1 MLIRFVLVPL
11 HDKVGV
17 RNTIK
22 SFAPDLLMS
31 YTLEEG
37 FHTSGLPLTPY
48 STFFDGV
55 CMLADISGFT
65 RLSGTFCER
74 GKDGIDQLQ
83 LVVNGY
89 LGQLVKIVYAYGGDV
104 MKFAGDALVCVF
116 LPSRLAS
123 IGVGRTL
130 TLADVCSNAIQCAT
144 EVAEQCT
151 DSLTVHVAISC
162 GPICFAMLGGM
173 HVPISLLPFPSLVY
187 LSLDRNA
194 WPLRRSVP
202 YILGW
207 TCSLLPMPR
216 QTLWFLPQHLVLTWP
231 HP

>member
-1 MLIRFVLVPL
+1 M
-11 HDKVGV
+11 
-17 RNTIK
+17 T
-22 SFAPDLLMS
+22 
-31 YTLEEG
+31 YTLEER

-48 STFFDGV
+48 SKFFDGV

-65 RLSGTFCER
+65 RLSGTFCDR

-116 LPSRLAS
+116 FPNRLDS
-123 IGVGRTL
+123 TGIGIETTL

-162 GPICFAMLGGM
+162 GSICFAMLGGM
-173 HVPISLLPFPSLVY
+173 KYATTLQIHHRYPYSLICIVIMDSTV
-187 LSLDRNA
+187 
-194 WPLRRSVP
+194 
-202 YILGW
+202 
-207 TCSLLPMPR
+207 
-216 QTLWFLPQHLVLTWP
+216 
-231 HP
+231 

>member
-1 MLIRFVLVPL
+1 
-11 HDKVGV
+11 
-17 RNTIK
+17 
-22 SFAPDLLMS
+22 MS
-31 YTLEEG
+31 YTLEER

-130 TLADVCSNAIQCAT
+130 SLADVCSNAIQCAT

-162 GPICFAMLGGM
+162 GSICFAMLGGTDA
-173 HVPISLLPFPSLVY
+173 PTLLIPHSYTYLLICILTMEMWSPCFVRYNPGIYYMLSTTTNHFCPTRHCGFLFPSASNPSPTFMMASNL
-187 LSLDRNA
+187 
-194 WPLRRSVP
+194 
-202 YILGW
+202 IL
-207 TCSLLPMPR
+207 P
-216 QTLWFLPQHLVLTWP
+216 
-231 HP
+231 